1 MDRESIVEVYTDGS
15 VQPRNPGNG
24 GSGSILV
31 HEGHVVALG
40 EYLGY
45 NVTNNQAELHGIRI
59 ALQEVINLKKY
70 KEKVILYSDSK
81 YSLGVVGGQY
91 LARKNQELVSSILSL
106 RRKIPKLQLF
116 WVRAHRKMAEAEDD
130 KMKRLI
136 LWNDIADRVAKYS
149 SKTKDYSW
157 RESLSEEKFLKE
169 HRRTL

>member
-1 MDRESIVEVYTDGS
+1 MDRESIVELHTDGS

-31 HEGHVVALG
+31 HEGHVIALG
-40 EYLGY
+40 KHLGY
-45 NVTNNQAELHGIRI
+45 NVTNNQAELQGIRI
-59 ALQEVINLKKY
+59 ALKEVIDLGKHR
-70 KEKVILYSDSK
+70 ESVVLYSDSK

-116 WVRAHRKMAEAEDD
+116 WVKAHRKMKEAEDD

-136 LWNDIADRVAKYS
+136 LWNDVADRIAKYS
-149 SKTKDYSW
+149 SKTQDYSW
-157 RESLSEEKFLKE
+157 RESLPEEKFLKE
-169 HRRTL
+169 FQRTL